1 MRALQTAAAA
11 LFCALF
17 VTASARAEVLIRWDR
32 DRIPSPDS
40 LGISTVVV
48 PAANR
53 AALDSAFAQGYRVFL
68 EVDGA
73 AVPGF
78 VAPVQRFAGVVVK
91 GKVAPKQLQLLRERM
106 KPRGARVVA
115 LEERG
120 KWPHI
125 RTNWVTKNNEV
136 LQVTGR
142 SSQPWIENNAALM
155 RIADADEDALPPLL
169 TYTWTPIT
177 LSDKDEGPRLENYL
191 VAIAEAGS
199 FGGDLLLPLHER
211 FESRLLMGQPQARA
225 EWAEIRRYVAFYSWS
240 LPQPYRPIASIGVV
254 TAEPVLWFE
263 VMNLLGRHNLPYEL
277 IAPSKLASRRL
288 DDLKVLI
295 VLDELP
301 AAQQKILAEFESKGG
316 TVHRVKGAVG
326 DPNVFALKVRQM
338 LGPDRRPIDIWNG
351 ITVLAAPY
359 EDPNGGA
366 VLVTVLNYAH
376 QELPVQL
383 RIRGTFA
390 QVHYES
396 PEEGASLVPHQQR
409 NGFTEFVLP
418 ALRVGGRVFLTR

>member
-1 MRALQTAAAA
+1 MPTLRIAAAA
-11 LFCALF
+11 LIATCCVAA
-17 VTASARAEVLIRWDR
+17 TAGAEVLIRWDS
-32 DRIPSPDS
+32 DRIPSPQS
-40 LGISTVVV
+40 LGISTIVV
-48 PAANR
+48 PAKN
-53 AALDSAFAQGYRVFL
+53 AAAVESAFAQGYRVFL

-73 AVPGF
+73 ALPGF
-78 VAPVQRFAGVVVK
+78 APPAQRLAGVVVK
-91 GKVAPKQLQLLRERM
+91 GKVAPKQLQLVRDRL
-106 KPRGARVVA
+106 KARGVRVVA

-125 RTNWVTKNNEV
+125 RSNWVTKNNDV

-155 RIADADEDALPPLL
+155 RIADAGDTAPPLL

-225 EWAEIRRYVAFYSWS
+225 EWAAIRRYVEFYSWN
-240 LPQPYRPIASIGVV
+240 LPHQYRAMAAVGVV
-254 TAEPVLWFE
+254 TADPVLWFE

-295 VLDELP
+295 VLDEP
-301 AAQQKILAEFESKGG
+301 TAAEQKVLAEFERKGG
-316 TVHRVKGAVG
+316 TVNRVTGAAG
-326 DPNVFALKVRQM
+326 DPNLFALKVRQM
-338 LGPDRRPIDIWNG
+338 LGPERRPIDIWNG

-359 EDPNGGA
+359 EDPAGGA

-383 RIRGTFA
+383 RVRGTFA

-396 PEEGASLVPHQQR
+396 PEEGPSLVPHQHR

-418 ALRVGGRVFLTR
+418 ALRVGARVFLTR

>member
-1 MRALQTAAAA
+1 MRAIHTAAASV
-11 LFCALF
+11 FCALF

-48 PAANR
+48 PAKNR
-53 AALDSAFAQGYRVFL
+53 AAIESASAQGYRVFL

-73 AVPGF
+73 AVPAF
-78 VAPVQRFAGVVVK
+78 VPPAQRFAGVVVK
-91 GKVAPKQLQLLRERM
+91 GTVAPKQLQLLRDRM

-155 RIADADEDALPPLL
+155 RIAEADEDAPPPLL

-240 LPQPYRPIASIGVV
+240 LPHPYRPIASIGVV

-277 IAPSKLASRRL
+277 IAPSKLAGRRL

-295 VLDELP
+295 VLDELS

-316 TVHRVKGAVG
+316 AVNRVAGAVG

-338 LGPDRRPIDIWNG
+338 LGADRRPIDIWNG

-359 EDPNGGA
+359 EDPDGGA

-383 RIRGTFA
+383 RVRGTFA

-396 PEEGASLVPHQQR
+396 PEEGPSLVPHQQR

>member
-1 MRALQTAAAA
+1 MRAFHTAAASVC
-11 LFCALF
+11 CALF
-17 VTASARAEVLIRWDR
+17 VTASARAEVLILWDR

-48 PAANR
+48 PAKNR
-53 AALDSAFAQGYRVFL
+53 AAIESASAQGYRVFL

-73 AVPGF
+73 AVPAF
-78 VAPVQRFAGVVVK
+78 VPPAQRFAGVVVK
-91 GKVAPKQLQLLRERM
+91 GKVAPKQLQLLRDRM

-155 RIADADEDALPPLL
+155 RIADADEDAPPPLL

-240 LPQPYRPIASIGVV
+240 LPHPYRPIASIGVV

-301 AAQQKILAEFESKGG
+301 AEQQKILAEFEKKGG
-316 TVHRVKGAVG
+316 AVNRVAGAVG

-359 EDPNGGA
+359 EDPDGGA

-383 RIRGTFA
+383 RVRGTFT

-396 PEEGASLVPHQQR
+396 PEEGPSLVPHQQR